1 MANQSF
7 GFTRKGLLA
16 FFLAASLLMGATL
29 AWGAEKALEGKTAT
43 EFTLKDVLVGKDY
56 SLSQFRGKVVMINFF
71 TFFCGPCRE
80 EMPDLNNINNELKGK
95 GFQTLGIALSSDP
108 TQIRFLVK
116 QLGLEYPV
124 LIGNDKV
131 SEAYGNVVVV
141 PTTFIIDKQGKIIYQ
156 IEGTRKKADFLS
168 KIQPLL

>member
-1 MANQSF
+1 MARKF
-7 GFTRKGLLA
+7 GTARLISRSLMLA
-16 FFLAASLLMGATL
+16 LCILAVASVG
-29 AWGAEKALEGKTAT
+29 WGAGKPAPD
-43 EFTLKDVLVGKDY
+43 FTLKDVLQGNDV
-56 SLSQFRGKVVMINFF
+56 SLNQFRGKVVMINFF

-80 EMPDLNNINNELKGK
+80 EMPDLNKINSELKGQ

-131 SEAYGNVVVV
+131 SDAYGSVAVV
-141 PTTFIIDKQGKIIYQ
+141 PTTFIIDKQGNIVHR
-156 IEGTRKKADFLS
+156 IEGTRKKAEFEKLV
-168 KIQPLL
+168 KALL